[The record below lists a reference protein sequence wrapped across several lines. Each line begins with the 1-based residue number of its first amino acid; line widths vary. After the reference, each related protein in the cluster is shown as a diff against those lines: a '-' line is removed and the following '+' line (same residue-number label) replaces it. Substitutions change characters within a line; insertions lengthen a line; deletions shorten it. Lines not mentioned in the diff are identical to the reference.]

1 MGRRG
6 RFAIYGLYDVLR
18 VQLRFNKVTC
28 ILHTCR
34 ACANCA
40 VRVVVLVPPNRGS
53 PPAHAALS
61 TAQGGGEGKPL
72 AHVHRRPPSPEGGQR
87 ETVHAE
93 GGPQRSPDIGVSARM
108 GPATVCAPSLRT
120 SRAQNPN
127 SDARARTDQDGSK
140 GVWGGALRRDHAPHP
155 DLTAQCSGCWLA
167 ITMPQRKVCGPCVCR
182 GLGCPPCAAVGQ

>member
-1 MGRRG
+1 MTHRRAAAGVDGGGARQRCERSGSPEQAKREGRESPTARG
-6 RFAIYGLYDVLR
+6 WAGEVALLYGLYDVLR
-18 VQLRFNKVTC
+18 VQLRFNEVTC

-34 ACANCA
+34 ECANCA

-61 TAQGGGEGKPL
+61 TAQGGGGGEPL
-72 AHVHRRPPSPEGGQR
+72 AHVHRRPPSPEGGQW

-120 SRAQNPN
+120 SWASNPN
-127 SDARARTDQDGSK
+127 RDASGTARAGRE
-140 GVWGGALRRDHAPHP
+140 
-155 DLTAQCSGCWLA
+155 
-167 ITMPQRKVCGPCVCR
+167 
-182 GLGCPPCAAVGQ
+182 